1 MQAPSDLKPA
11 LWGAAGGAAV
21 LAAIGLVWV
30 GWVTQRTADAR
41 ARQLASGQP
50 VSTLARICVDKFR
63 QQAEVAARLAQL
75 KASSPSQQESFIE
88 NGGWATLPGTHAP
101 ASAVARACAEVL
113 TEDP

>member
-1 MQAPSDLKPA
+1 MPAPSDLKPA

-21 LAAIGLVWV
+21 LAAIGFVWV
-30 GWVTQRTADAR
+30 GWVTQRTADAK

-63 QQAEVAARLAQL
+63 QQADVAARLTQL
-75 KASSPSQQESFIE
+75 KASSPSQQGSFIE
-88 NGGWATLPGTHAP
+88 NGGWATMPGTHASD
-101 ASAVARACAEVL
+101 SAVARACAEVL